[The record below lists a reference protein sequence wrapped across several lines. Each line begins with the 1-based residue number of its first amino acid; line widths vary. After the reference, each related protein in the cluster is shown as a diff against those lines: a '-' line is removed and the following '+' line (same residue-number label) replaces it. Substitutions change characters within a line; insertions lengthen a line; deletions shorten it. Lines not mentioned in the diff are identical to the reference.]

1 MPFHV
6 LRFFTSQLADK
17 VVLRFSTV
25 VNRVSSFQ
33 SWLLFFFFFFFT
45 AVLIPFF
52 VLIAIVSCKN
62 RLIKF
67 LGKFFL

>member
-33 SWLLFFFFFFFT
+33 SWLLFFFFFT

-52 VLIAIVSCKN
+52 VLIAIVSCEN

-67 LGKFFL
+67 LGRFFL

>member
-33 SWLLFFFFFFFT
+33 SWLLFFFFSF
-45 AVLIPFF
+45 
-52 VLIAIVSCKN
+52 SQQY
-62 RLIKF
+62 
-67 LGKFFL
+67 

>member
-6 LRFFTSQLADK
+6 LRFFTSQLADE

-33 SWLLFFFFFFFT
+33 SWLLFFFFFLFHSS
-45 AVLIPFF
+45 IN
-52 VLIAIVSCKN
+52 S
-62 RLIKF
+62 F
-67 LGKFFL
+67 LCLNCNCIL